1 MLKRSHFSE
10 LLISRLSVLPRE
22 RDNSLKWPRCTKV
35 SGQIKSNALWK
46 YEGEVFFLWQKFT
59 VFLFLRAVV
68 SISIPTLILYM
79 HHSAPFIAP
88 LSGVTYKKFLPTM
101 ATIIKWQIFFNFA
114 TNYWHATIISLRQTV
129 RRTVNQIKEGK
140 GSWVITSFKNITPK
154 HQRKRLKNIF
164 F

>member
-1 MLKRSHFSE
+1 MHCGS
-10 LLISRLSVLPRE
+10 
-22 RDNSLKWPRCTKV
+22 KV
-35 SGQIKSNALWK
+35 K
-46 YEGEVFFLWQKFT
+46 YFFYGRIFT

-114 TNYWHATIISLRQTV
+114 PNYWHATIINLRQTV

-154 HQRKRLKNIF
+154 HQRKRLIKYF
-164 F
+164 FSYHSRFSHQLYRNVLLMFSLSPLQIVS

>member
-1 MLKRSHFSE
+1 MASLHQSKRSNKKQCIVEVRWSIFFYGRI
-10 LLISRLSVLPRE
+10 LL
-22 RDNSLKWPRCTKV
+22 
-35 SGQIKSNALWK
+35 
-46 YEGEVFFLWQKFT
+46 F
-59 VFLFLRAVV
+59 FLFLRAVV
-68 SISIPTLILYM
+68 SISIPTLILYI

-101 ATIIKWQIFFNFA
+101 ATIIKWQIFLNFA
-114 TNYWHATIISLRQTV
+114 PNYWHATIISLRQTV

>member
-1 MLKRSHFSE
+1 MASLHQSKRS
-10 LLISRLSVLPRE
+10 
-22 RDNSLKWPRCTKV
+22 DKKQCTV
-35 SGQIKSNALWK
+35 
-46 YEGEVFFLWQKFT
+46 EVRWSIFFYGRIFT

-114 TNYWHATIISLRQTV
+114 PNYWHATIINLRQTV

-154 HQRKRLKNIF
+154 HQRKRLKKYF
-164 F
+164 FSYHSRFSHQLYRSVLLMFSLSPLQIVS